1 MITGLANHLWQSTL
15 FAGVA
20 GLLTLAFQ
28 RNRANVRYGL
38 WLAAS
43 CKFLIPFSL
52 LIAVGSQWQT
62 PPARRFP
69 QLSFVM
75 ADVSQ
80 PFVPSAAA
88 PRVPA
93 KPSPPSR
100 VPLILFCVWFSG
112 SSASSFAW
120 LRQYRRIRAIV
131 RASSPLHLDIPVP
144 AMSGPARLE
153 PGVFG
158 ILRPVLLLPEGILN
172 RLTPAQLQ
180 TIVAHELCHV
190 RRRDNLAA
198 AVHMLVEALFWFH
211 PLVWWIGMRLTDERE
226 RACDES
232 VVRAT
237 SDRQVYAEG
246 ILNVCK
252 FYMESPMACVS
263 GISGG
268 TLKKR
273 IQDIMH
279 ADAIQKLSLGKKLL
293 LASTAVASVAA
304 PILIGVMGAPLIHA
318 QSRPEASLA
327 FEAASVKPN
336 KSPDFRGMAWHF
348 LPGGRLTATNVPLR
362 NLIAMAYNLP
372 FQSMRLSGGPA
383 WSGTERYDV
392 EATAGPGAIPPGSTV
407 KQRDDNTRL
416 MLQNLL
422 ADRFKLVLRRETRE
436 LPAYVVV
443 VAKNGLKLQK
453 SSLEEKDCPEGPVQ
467 GSIPCHII
475 NGGMGRGLHGK
486 AVTVSDIVLFVE
498 NWSDRPML
506 DKTGIQGLF
515 EVESDG
521 WAPLRPRPLAP
532 GAEPTTEDIAMADP
546 TRPTIFLIFERLGLK
561 MEAQKVPVETF
572 VIDSVEKPTE
582 N

>member
-1 MITGLANHLWQSTL
+1 
-15 FAGVA
+15 
-20 GLLTLAFQ
+20 
-28 RNRANVRYGL
+28 
-38 WLAAS
+38 
-43 CKFLIPFSL
+43 
-52 LIAVGSQWQT
+52 
-62 PPARRFP
+62 
-69 QLSFVM
+69 
-75 ADVSQ
+75 
-80 PFVPSAAA
+80 
-88 PRVPA
+88 
-93 KPSPPSR
+93 
-100 VPLILFCVWFSG
+100 
-112 SSASSFAW
+112 
-120 LRQYRRIRAIV
+120 
-131 RASSPLHLDIPVP
+131 
-144 AMSGPARLE
+144 
-153 PGVFG
+153 
-158 ILRPVLLLPEGILN
+158 
-172 RLTPAQLQ
+172 
-180 TIVAHELCHV
+180 
-190 RRRDNLAA
+190 
-198 AVHMLVEALFWFH
+198 
-211 PLVWWIGMRLTDERE
+211 
-226 RACDES
+226 
-232 VVRAT
+232 
-237 SDRQVYAEG
+237 
-246 ILNVCK
+246 
-252 FYMESPMACVS
+252 MACVS